1 MLFFRTGGLKS
12 GPLFAAAIVTVSV
25 LGTRATAQ
33 PPVDNEPAGQTQNQA
48 ESETDGR
55 SSAAAAADAAD
66 SDTDPA
72 SAPPAVDQGTK
83 KGGSGEDAS
92 ASTEGSDEETASDDA
107 PQPDLGQGDL
117 DEAVLERIEADSA
130 AELRGVVSL
139 LESALAKGLSDEN
152 ESFAR
157 KMLGSVQLQLGKG
170 LAGAMVRVQGRRQA
184 QVRDEAIATL
194 ERAVEND
201 PSLAEAHLLIARL
214 NLLPGGDKDAIAEAA
229 TRAIELLGDEPEQ
242 RSTAYVLRALTRE
255 SDDEKMEDLNA
266 AIEANP
272 SNAEALQARAAL
284 RMQRGNVDGAVNDL
298 ESVLGKDPTNQA
310 VAQAAVNQL
319 VELNRS
325 DEALKL
331 LSKTIEAQP
340 SDGLYRLRAILY
352 RMQGEEDKA
361 LEDLNKALAMEPKDP
376 VSLLQRAEISIFQGD
391 VKSAKQ
397 DLQAA
402 IDVAPQIA
410 NAKEAIYVRCL
421 IASEEGRTAD
431 AINDMKQ
438 LVQGEPENV
447 VRRLQLANLYRED
460 GRPRRAIDTL
470 SAILQRDPDNPI
482 ALRYRADTLLGV
494 GEHAEAVEDYEKALQ
509 QVDDGDG
516 EEAAGILNNL
526 AWVLATSPE
535 EELRDGARAVE
546 LAERAANLTEYKQAH
561 VLSTLAAA
569 HAEAGD
575 FKEAVRWS
583 EKSVEIARGEDH
595 EQLEQLEEELE
606 SFRNREPWRE
616 RQQTEEN
623 EAPLLDPEDLI
634 DT

>member
-1 MLFFRTGGLKS
+1 
-12 GPLFAAAIVTVSV
+12 
-25 LGTRATAQ
+25 
-33 PPVDNEPAGQTQNQA
+33 
-48 ESETDGR
+48 
-55 SSAAAAADAAD
+55 
-66 SDTDPA
+66 
-72 SAPPAVDQGTK
+72 
-83 KGGSGEDAS
+83 
-92 ASTEGSDEETASDDA
+92 
-107 PQPDLGQGDL
+107 
-117 DEAVLERIEADSA
+117 
-130 AELRGVVSL
+130 
-139 LESALAKGLSDEN
+139 
-152 ESFAR
+152 
-157 KMLGSVQLQLGKG
+157 
-170 LAGAMVRVQGRRQA
+170 
-184 QVRDEAIATL
+184 
-194 ERAVEND
+194 
-201 PSLAEAHLLIARL
+201 
-214 NLLPGGDKDAIAEAA
+214 
-229 TRAIELLGDEPEQ
+229 
-242 RSTAYVLRALTRE
+242 
-255 SDDEKMEDLNA
+255 
-266 AIEANP
+266 
-272 SNAEALQARAAL
+272 
-284 RMQRGNVDGAVNDL
+284 MQQGNVDGAVKDL

-361 LEDLNKALAMEPKDP
+361 LEDLNKALAMEPEDP

-397 DLQAA
+397 DLRAA

-438 LVQGEPENV
+438 LVQREPENV

-470 SAILQRDPDNPI
+470 SAILQRDPGNPI

-494 GEHAEAVEDYEKALQ
+494 GEHEQAVEDYEKALK
-509 QVDDGDG
+509 QVADDDG

-535 EELRDGARAVE
+535 DELRDGSRAVE
-546 LAERAANLTEYKQAH
+546 LAERAAKLTDYEQAH
-561 VLSTLAAA
+561 ILSTLAAA

-575 FKEAVRWS
+575 FQEAVRWS
-583 EKSVEIARGEDH
+583 EKSVEIARREDH
-595 EQLEQLEEELE
+595 EQLEQLEQELE
-606 SFRNREPWRE
+606 SFRNGEPWRE